1 MGEDEGRV
9 KGNPEGELRVAG
21 SGNGREIWGLGRR
34 APRVAAQ
41 ILINNVF

>member
-9 KGNPEGELRVAG
+9 KGNLKGELRVVG

-34 APRVAAQ
+34 TLRV
-41 ILINNVF
+41 VV